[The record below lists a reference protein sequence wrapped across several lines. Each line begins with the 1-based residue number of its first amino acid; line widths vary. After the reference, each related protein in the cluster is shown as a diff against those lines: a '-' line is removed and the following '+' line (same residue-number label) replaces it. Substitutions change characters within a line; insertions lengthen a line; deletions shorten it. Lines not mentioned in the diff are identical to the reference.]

1 MIAGKKFSKDNVP
14 HWPLPSKTAMDLW
27 ATRHPAFRTFSP
39 NYMASQRRM
48 LILSD
53 IAPSARFEAFE
64 KLCFERVLK
73 PTTAESYWSTWL
85 GIQKALNLT
94 PSEADARVTK
104 LLKARAA
111 AYPVQFPTPASIQQM
126 MIFVQTYRDAFP
138 SLTAVAMMAFLN
150 GQRISDM
157 VQLGVA
163 DLMLND
169 EYLMITVR
177 RGKTVPT
184 TGPYTLWMR
193 RNEYPTETLIATAQQ
208 AMKEKRLFLFSD
220 TNANEEREKILQKI
234 KDMIFSIDDDLE
246 LRSFR
251 RGGLQRMASLGFNTE
266 TLLQFSRHT
275 DAQMLMRYLNWGQ
288 HSAHR
293 QQTMIQVLD
302 ATTHNLDLPEIPSTV
317 SELPTTTTISTKL
330 H

>member
-1 MIAGKKFSKDNVP
+1 
-14 HWPLPSKTAMDLW
+14 
-27 ATRHPAFRTFSP
+27 
-39 NYMASQRRM
+39 
-48 LILSD
+48 
-53 IAPSARFEAFE
+53 
-64 KLCFERVLK
+64 
-73 PTTAESYWSTWL
+73 
-85 GIQKALNLT
+85 
-94 PSEADARVTK
+94 
-104 LLKARAA
+104 
-111 AYPVQFPTPASIQQM
+111 
-126 MIFVQTYRDAFP
+126 
-138 SLTAVAMMAFLN
+138 
-150 GQRISDM
+150 
-157 VQLGVA
+157 
-163 DLMLND
+163 
-169 EYLMITVR
+169 
-177 RGKTVPT
+177 
-184 TGPYTLWMR
+184 
-193 RNEYPTETLIATAQQ
+193 
-208 AMKEKRLFLFSD
+208 MKEKRLFLFSD